1 MSVWKAHGQDV
12 TDSLAV
18 LPFWLLL
25 YTVCASDSDGGY
37 CPCCLPCPT
46 ALVCASCPKAMCNG
60 RRSRFGMQPE
70 MPDQW
75 YRHAGD
81 MPCNWTPYQSLQI
94 SVSPQGAGC
103 PLDHRPTVLDLEVQ
117 SPKSPNGLSK
127 NASFYIVSACFRIT
141 HSWTLDLFI

>member
-18 LPFWLLL
+18 LYPFDCCCTQFAPPIQ
-25 YTVCASDSDGGY
+25 TVGI
-37 CPCCLPCPT
+37 
-46 ALVCASCPKAMCNG
+46 ALVVCHVLQPLFARVVRRQCVMAEALVLECSQKCQING
-60 RRSRFGMQPE
+60 I
-70 MPDQW
+70 
-75 YRHAGD
+75 D
-81 MPCNWTPYQSLQI
+81 MPVTCRVTGPHTNHYR
-94 SVSPQGAGC
+94 SVSVPQAGC